1 MTDWNTDYEEEEDNE
16 VVEIYHKEVHELLK
30 QLYSV
35 DEILD
40 VYQTNGVQ
48 TKESKKSLHAH
59 GIH

>member
-1 MTDWNTDYEEEEDNE
+1 MTEWNTDYEEEEDNE

-40 VYQTNGVQ
+40 VYQTNGV
-48 TKESKKSLHAH
+48 
-59 GIH
+59 